1 MRDINS
7 MDLFDRFGIGAWA
20 DIAVTTV
27 LAAILGAVLLGVCL
41 WAMRKA
47 FGSTDDQCAAWSTV
61 EKTYFDLVTRKST
74 ATAAIE
80 GLTRQIAAIE
90 RDMDQRSPSR
100 SA

>member
-1 MRDINS
+1 
-7 MDLFDRFGIGAWA
+7 MDLFDRLGIGAWA
-20 DIAVTTV
+20 DIAVITV

-41 WAMRKA
+41 WALRKA
-47 FGSTDDQCAAWSTV
+47 FGSTDDQRAAWSTA

-80 GLTRQIAAIE
+80 GLKRQIAAVE

-100 SA
+100 SP